1 MIQEKE
7 LDQLSEARR
16 KEIFLA
22 LVNAQDHG
30 MDVAQSRRFVVF
42 RFKVSKSLVRKI
54 EREGMENEWPP
65 LC

>member
-7 LDQLSEARR
+7 HDQLSEARR

-22 LVNAQDHG
+22 LVNAQDHK

-42 RFKVSKSLVRKI
+42 RFKVSESRVREI
-54 EREGMENEWPP
+54 EREGMDNKWPP
-65 LC
+65 LG